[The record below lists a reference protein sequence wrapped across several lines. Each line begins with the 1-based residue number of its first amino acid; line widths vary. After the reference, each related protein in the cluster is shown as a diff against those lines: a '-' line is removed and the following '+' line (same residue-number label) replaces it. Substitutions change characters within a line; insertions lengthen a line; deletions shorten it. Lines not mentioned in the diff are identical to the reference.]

1 MSRYRIF
8 NTQDAI
14 EYAREFG
21 HSFDADSR
29 LSAEEIGDGN
39 LNLVFKIHEEG
50 TDRRLIVKQALPYVR
65 CVGESWPLTLDR
77 ARIEAE
83 VLLRHGEFCPE
94 HTVAVLHHDAELA
107 IMVLEDLSH
116 CQVWRTGLIA
126 GKTYPKATAQLGE
139 YLAQTLYHTSDF
151 HQSTQAKKADVAR
164 FINPEMCEITEDV
177 FFTDP
182 YRDHERNNI
191 NPDIRAD
198 AERLWADRP
207 LKARVAT
214 LKHAFL
220 TRAEALLHGDV
231 HSGSIFVDEDTLKVF
246 DAEFGYYGPMGFD
259 VGSAI
264 GNLLLNFCGQPG
276 LRTPEQAPG
285 AQDAR
290 IQDVLIL
297 WQTFS
302 RRFAALAADNRDQAL
317 AEPGYLDAF
326 LGQVWRDSLGFAGTE
341 LIRRTIGIAHVADL
355 DGIADAAVR
364 ARCQRTAL
372 ALGRDLILSADS
384 LHDSQALVNLLTSYR

>member
-21 HSFDADSR
+21 RCFNSDSR

-50 TDRRLIVKQALPYVR
+50 SDRRLIVKQALPYVR

-83 VLLRHGEFCPE
+83 VLLRHGEYCPM

-116 CQVWRTGLIA
+116 YQVWRAGLIA
-126 GKTYPKATAQLGE
+126 GKTYPEAAAQLGE

-151 HQSTQAKKADVAR
+151 HQPTQAKKADVAR

-191 NPDIRAD
+191 NPDIQAD
-198 AERLWADRP
+198 AERLWHDQP
-207 LKARVAT
+207 LKARVAG

-231 HSGSIFVDEDTLKVF
+231 HSGSIFVHEHGLKVF
-246 DAEFGYYGPMGFD
+246 DAEFGYYGPIGFD
-259 VGSAI
+259 IGSAI

-276 LRTPEQAPG
+276 LQSPEQAQL
-285 AQDAR
+285 AQDDR
-290 IQDVLIL
+290 VREVLCL

-302 RRFAALAADNRDQAL
+302 QRFIALAADAQDPSL
-317 AEPGYLDAF
+317 AEPGYIRTF
-326 LGQVWRDSLGFAGTE
+326 LRQVWQDSLGYAGAE
-341 LIRRTIGIAHVADL
+341 LIRRTVGIAHVADL
-355 DGIADAAVR
+355 DSIADAASR
-364 ARCQRTAL
+364 ARCQRNAL
-372 ALGRDLILSADS
+372 ALGRDLILSAEELTDE
-384 LHDSQALVNLLTSYR
+384 QALAKLLASYR